1 MPDFESKPYMEV
13 KLTAAA
19 VKREALAIKKAEQ
32 EEEKRLKDLELHQRD
47 DTEFNTWRREMDE
60 RDEVLRIDYIQR
72 KKIEMELARE
82 KAIIAQEEQKIENK
96 KNAKKMKTEAIER
109 EHVREANILE
119 AKEKRAGIVS
129 QVKDQRHITGE
140 AVQAMKDENRELRN
154 QIAKEIKDGLKRKA
168 DEEAA
173 EMAKK

>member
-1 MPDFESKPYMEV
+1 
-13 KLTAAA
+13 
-19 VKREALAIKKAEQ
+19 
-32 EEEKRLKDLELHQRD
+32 
-47 DTEFNTWRREMDE
+47 
-60 RDEVLRIDYIQR
+60 
-72 KKIEMELARE
+72 
-82 KAIIAQEEQKIENK
+82 
-96 KNAKKMKTEAIER
+96 MKTEAIER

-154 QIAKEIKDGLKRKA
+154 KIAKEIKDSLKRKA